1 MKNMQT
7 LTSEYC
13 SADSKPHQFIT
24 KEVQVQR
31 YNDEEG
37 TLKGNDCRRCKNK
50 GYIMI
55 LDEGYTALQ
64 ACDCQSQRK
73 SRVIVERSGMK
84 SLIADYTFENFTSKE
99 MWQRITKE
107 KAQAFVQDQAHWFF
121 IGGQVG
127 SGKTHICTA
136 IVNDLM
142 KQGKETLYMLWRNEI
157 VKLKANSMEG
167 PEYQRAMQQYKTI
180 KVLYI
185 DDLFKTEKGKSP
197 TTADINIVFEILNT
211 RYLERNL
218 ITIISSEKNIRELI
232 AIDEAIGSRIFE
244 MAGDYCV
251 QIKNNDRMN
260 MRLRERNLNE

>member
-1 MKNMQT
+1 MKNIQN
-7 LTSEYC
+7 LTTEYC
-13 SADSKPHQFIT
+13 SADSTTYKPIT
-24 KEVQVQR
+24 KEVQIQR
-31 YNDEEG
+31 YNEEEG
-37 TLKGNDCRRCKNK
+37 YLKGKDCRLCKNK
-50 GYIMI
+50 GYIMV
-55 LDEGYTALQ
+55 LEEGYTTLQ
-64 ACDCQSQRK
+64 ACECQRQRNNK
-73 SRVIVERSGMK
+73 VIVERSGMK

-107 KAQAFVQDQAHWFF
+107 KAQAFVQDQAHCFF

-136 IVNDLM
+136 IVNELM
-142 KQGKETLYMLWRNEI
+142 NQGNETLYMLWRNEI
-157 VKLKANSMEG
+157 VKLKANAMEG
-167 PEYQRAMQQYKTI
+167 PEYQKAMQQYKTI

-218 ITIISSEKNIRELI
+218 ITIISSEKNIKEVI

-244 MAGDYCV
+244 MAGYYCV

-260 MRLRERNLNE
+260 MRLRERNLHE